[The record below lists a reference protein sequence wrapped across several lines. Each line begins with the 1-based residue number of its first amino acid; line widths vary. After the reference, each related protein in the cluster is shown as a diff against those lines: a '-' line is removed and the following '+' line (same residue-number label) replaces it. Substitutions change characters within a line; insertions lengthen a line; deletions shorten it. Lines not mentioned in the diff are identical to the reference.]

1 MTVTTADLMAYVP
14 ALLGGLLTGLLYY
27 GGLWWTLQRLADT
40 QHPGL
45 LLGMSFLARTV
56 IALAALFWFTDLQLP
71 QILVFMVAFVIM
83 RLVLTRRWGPNSR
96 AAGRE

>member
-14 ALLGGLLTGLLYY
+14 ALLGGLLTGLFYY

>member
-1 MTVTTADLMAYVP
+1 MTLTTADLMAYVP
-14 ALLGGLLTGLLYY
+14 ALLGGLLTGLFYY

>member
-40 QHPGL
+40 QRPGL

>member
-14 ALLGGLLTGLLYY
+14 ALLGGLLTGLFYY

-56 IALAALFWFTDLQLP
+56 IALAALFWFTDLQLS

>member
-1 MTVTTADLMAYVP
+1 MTLTTADLMAYVP

-40 QHPGL
+40 QRPGL

>member
-56 IALAALFWFTDLQLP
+56 IALAALFWFTDLQLS